1 MRNEDITCPYKLS
14 GLCYRDG
21 CIHLPELKCMK
32 KYEFNHIMK
41 SFKKFIKRKKGNHK
55 YER

>member
-14 GLCYRDG
+14 GLCCRDG
-21 CIHLPELKCMK
+21 CIHLPALKCMK
-32 KYEFNHIMK
+32 KYEYDNIMK
-41 SFKKFIKRKKGNHK
+41 SAKKFIKRKKGNRK